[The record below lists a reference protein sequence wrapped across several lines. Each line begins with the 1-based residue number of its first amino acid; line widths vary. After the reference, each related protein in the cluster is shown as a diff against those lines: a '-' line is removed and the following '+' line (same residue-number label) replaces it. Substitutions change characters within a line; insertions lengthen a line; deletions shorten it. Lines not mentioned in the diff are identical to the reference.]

1 MNLLEFCMNCS
12 ENAKRLS
19 DKKLKKMKSSVDEMF
34 IDSSYALLKDDLKKV
49 FNEDELGLIK
59 IMAISIND
67 EIWRRE
73 MLKGLKGSSL
83 KETMELLRDLH
94 LENKKKSQEK

>member
-19 DKKLKKMKSSVDEMF
+19 DEELKKLKSSFDEIF
-34 IDSSYALLKDDLKKV
+34 TDGIYGLLKDNLKKG
-49 FNEDELGLIK
+49 FNEDELDLIG
-59 IMAISIND
+59 IGAISIKD

-73 MLKGLKGSSL
+73 MLKELKGSSL

>member
-19 DKKLKKMKSSVDEMF
+19 DEKLKKMKSSVDEMF
-34 IDSSYALLKDDLKKV
+34 IDSSYALLKDDLKKD
-49 FNEDELGLIK
+49 FNEDELALIK
-59 IMAISIND
+59 IMAISIKD

-73 MLKGLKGSSL
+73 MLKGSSL

-94 LENKKKSQEK
+94 LENKKKNQEK